1 MQNKIRDPNLN
12 RDSTYISSKFKIPIN
27 KQNQFDMMSLYL
39 HNTVISDDLIFQ
51 DIKTSKN
58 DTDNDYY
65 RKVSCVVRRQCFLI
79 LKVT

>member
-27 KQNQFDMMSLYL
+27 KQNQFDMMYLYI

-65 RKVSCVVRRQCFLI
+65 RKVSCVVRRQ
-79 LKVT
+79 

>member
-65 RKVSCVVRRQCFLI
+65 RKVSCVVRRQ
-79 LKVT
+79 